1 MNVKKIIAA
10 STVTAVV
17 ATQVL
22 SAVSMAATTTNYP
35 AEWVEAVKFMKENGL
50 SSTADSVE
58 EYQPLATVKREAAAK
73 FFVKFA
79 KKFFNKKP
87 DPTKVC
93 VFSDINEA
101 QSWAVP
107 YIIEAC
113 QMGLMKGSNGK
124 FLPKQDLTKL
134 QFLTVLARLV
144 KNNPNIEP
152 VQAFNLMKQEGVTKA
167 ASIQDTVRPVT
178 RIELAILFMRA
189 AKKYAQTAQ
198 QQANTD
204 QNADLGS
211 ILGSILG
218 GNENATTGSTENTS
232 SENNTQETTTTGSTE
247 NTNSNV
253 AKAENVLTVALD
265 PATPR
270 EQYVPGTGVDIKVM
284 KVDFTAGSEDVT
296 VKAVTVKLGGMI
308 ARDHITNVYLED
320 ESGAIVSNQRGF
332 GVDYTARLV
341 FNKPFVVK
349 AGTTKAVYVA
359 VDVKGSVNEL
369 IQISIPSA
377 DDVEASTKVEGQFPI
392 TSYVVHTTAYT
403 SETLTFEP
411 ELTDTVNTYYVG
423 DTNKEV
429 ARFKLT
435 AGDDHQ
441 KDITVK
447 SIRLKLSNDSTIG
460 SVATDLDNFKL
471 VVNGQ
476 NVAKS
481 VVMDG
486 RYVTFTLD
494 YTIPYGES
502 RTFYVYSDI
511 IGVQSPQGDVVRF
524 YVDKSSDISALEQDT
539 NAAVNVEL
547 PSSTVMEK
555 NIIEEGDNLITKS
568 SESPVPTTIPYDTID
583 IPVLV
588 ANVNVS
594 NPMEVDK
601 FDVYFKVYSGA
612 TPITGS
618 TNSSKVAKNYV
629 KNVKLYINGKLVDV
643 VSTYDY
649 GTGDHCEHGMNGYYC
664 AEFSYYGD
672 LKGSNKFTVKIDTPS
687 TLSSDEPKVDDITI
701 NNRSFVDATYVNT
714 DNVVNADDIK
724 GSAENGPF
732 TIVRP
737 QFAAVSRVDGFSDP
751 DYMVAGATDYKVLGA
766 QVQANN
772 VGSLTINTITATIT
786 NENNFANLTD
796 YISTAKLV
804 VDGKVVDTENVNGNT
819 VTFNSLDINVPK
831 AGTAKFDVLVD
842 TTTNLSGAEFRVSIA
857 TGDITATDEA
867 GNTVHNNAPIKGV
880 KWIVVGKA
888 NLAVTLNSNSP
899 VEQVLAANPNV
910 ETEVARFDFRPT
922 YDDAQVQELVLK
934 NVSGDTVSTDAD
946 SLVQNVY
953 LYDTN
958 GNKLA
963 EASLAN
969 GYVDFNLSN
978 PVNLP
983 KDQTTTLVVKVKTNA
998 INNLELTNKAVKFA
1012 IAQTGADSTQK
1023 TRIISVSNGAELD
1036 VPSVSANKIVFR
1048 KTLLTFANDEQTT
1061 TTLNNGG
1068 DNDIYL
1074 WSATADQAGAAK
1086 IHQFRIYLNA
1096 SNSNTTWSDFRLYHD
1111 GTKFTSNDVEFDNDT
1126 ADGSG
1131 YVTIVFT
1138 GSNYKNGFEISAGST
1153 VHFRLVATV
1162 NGATGDNDS
1171 VTAQLKDD
1179 YTGGYIAFSGADF
1192 DTYSGNAV
1200 IWSDEA
1206 AKGTVTID
1214 TVDWFGAKGLLSLPL
1229 NGETLS
1235 R

>member
-1 MNVKKIIAA
+1 MNVKKLIAA

-22 SAVSMAATTTNYP
+22 TAVSMAATTTNYP
-35 AEWVEAVKFMKENGL
+35 AEWVEAVNFMKTNGL
-50 SSTADSVE
+50 SSTANSVAQ
-58 EYQPLATVKREAAAK
+58 YQPLATVKREAAAK
-73 FFVKFA
+73 FFVNFA

-87 DPTKVC
+87 DTTKVC
-93 VFSDINEA
+93 TFSDINKA

-113 QMGLMKGSNGK
+113 QMGLLKGVNGK

-144 KNNPNIEP
+144 KNNPSIEP

-178 RIELAILFMRA
+178 RIEIAILFMRA
-189 AKKYAQTAQ
+189 AKKYAQQPQ
-198 QQANTD
+198 QNAN
-204 QNADLGS
+204 QNADISS

-218 GNENATTGSTENTS
+218 NNNTQATGSTENTS
-232 SENNTQETTTTGSTE
+232 ATTGETNTQKTNTQENTTNNKNTE
-247 NTNSNV
+247 NSNV
-253 AKAENVLTVALD
+253 AKAENVLTVSLD

-270 EQYVPGTGVDIKVM
+270 DQYVPGTGVDIKVM

-308 ARDHITNVYLED
+308 ARDHITNVYLENN
-320 ESGAIVSNQRGF
+320 SGVIITNQRNF
-332 GVDYTARLV
+332 GTDYTARLV
-341 FNKPFVVK
+341 LNNPLVVK
-349 AGTTKAVYVA
+349 AGTTQSVYVA

-377 DDVEASTKVEGQFPI
+377 DDIEASTKVEGQFPI
-392 TSYVVHTTAYT
+392 KSYVVHTTAYS

-411 ELTDTVNTYYVG
+411 ELVGTTNTYYVG

-435 AGDDHQ
+435 AGDKHQ

-447 SIRLKLSNDSTIG
+447 TIRLKLSDDSTIG
-460 SVATDLDNFKL
+460 SVSTDLDHFKL

-476 NVAKS
+476 NIAKS
-481 VVMDG
+481 AVTDG
-486 RYVTFTLD
+486 RYVTFTTN

-502 RTFYVYSDI
+502 RTFYVYADV
-511 IGVQSPQGDVVRF
+511 IGVQSPAGDTVAF
-524 YVDKSSDISALEQDT
+524 KVDKTSDISALEADT
-539 NAAVNVEL
+539 NAAVNVDL
-547 PSSTVMEK
+547 PSSTRMETNDIK
-555 NIIEEGDNLITKS
+555 EGDNLITKS
-568 SESPVPTTIPYDTID
+568 SESPVPTTIPYDTTD

-601 FDVYFKVYSGA
+601 FDVYFKVYSGN
-612 TPITGS
+612 TEITGN
-618 TNSSKVAKNYV
+618 TNSNTVAKNYV
-629 KNVKLYINGKLVDV
+629 KNVKLYIDGKLVDV

-687 TLSSDEPKVDDITI
+687 QLNSNDPKVDDITI
-701 NNRSFVDATYVNT
+701 NGRSFVDATYVNT
-714 DNVVNADDIK
+714 DNVVNDSDIK

-737 QFAAVSRVDGFSDP
+737 DFAAVSRVDGFSNP

-772 VGSLTINTITATIT
+772 VGSLTINTITATIK
-786 NENNFANLTD
+786 NENSFAHLTD

-831 AGTAKFDVLVD
+831 AGTTKFDVLVD
-842 TTTNLSGAEFRVSIA
+842 TTTNLSGAQFSVDIA

-867 GNTVHNNAPIKGV
+867 GNTVHNSAAINGV

-888 NLAVTLNSNSP
+888 KLAVTLNSNSP

-922 YDDAQVQELVLK
+922 YDNAQIQELVLK
-934 NVSGDTVSTDAD
+934 NLSGTTVTTNAD

-963 EASLAN
+963 EASLSN

-998 INNLELTNKAVKFA
+998 INNLELTNRFVKFA
-1012 IAQTGADSTQK
+1012 LAQTGADSTQK
-1023 TRIISVSNGAELD
+1023 TRIISVSNGAELT
-1036 VPSVSANKIVFR
+1036 VPTVSANKIVFR
-1048 KTLLTFANDEQTT
+1048 KTLLTFANADQTT

-1074 WSATADQAGAAK
+1074 WTATADQAGAAK
-1086 IHQFRIYLNA
+1086 IHQFRIYLN
-1096 SNSNTTWSDFRLYHD
+1096 
-1111 GTKFTSNDVEFDNDT
+1111 
-1126 ADGSG
+1126 
-1131 YVTIVFT
+1131 
-1138 GSNYKNGFEISAGST
+1138 
-1153 VHFRLVATV
+1153 
-1162 NGATGDNDS
+1162 
-1171 VTAQLKDD
+1171 
-1179 YTGGYIAFSGADF
+1179 
-1192 DTYSGNAV
+1192 
-1200 IWSDEA
+1200 
-1206 AKGTVTID
+1206 
-1214 TVDWFGAKGLLSLPL
+1214 
-1229 NGETLS
+1229 
-1235 R
+1235 